1 MNDLTPETQNVIDG
15 IKIAVLK
22 EEVARLMKQL
32 EPQPCK
38 QNCRTA
44 KENYIAGYH
53 KRDREIYE
61 AINRTFGAEESYKER
76 KGE

>member
-1 MNDLTPETQNVIDG
+1 MNDLTPETQHAIDE
-15 IKIAVLK
+15 IKIEVLK

-32 EPQPCK
+32 ESQPCK

-44 KENYIAGYH
+44 KENYIAGY
-53 KRDREIYE
+53 KDCESR
-61 AINRTFGAEESYKER
+61 INCVFGAEESWKEW